1 MKAAFYTFGCK
12 LNQLETEALA
22 SAFRCQGFSIVK
34 VNQQADFYIINTCT
48 VTSKS
53 EQKARGL
60 IRSLARSHPQA
71 RLIVTGCYAQMN
83 ESVLAELA
91 DNLVVVPQNRKDT
104 LLDLPGLLRRQ
115 SGEPVNLKQLPAGPG
130 AADMEAA
137 HGTAAF
143 DVSLKGLPTVSPP
156 YGHSVFR
163 FQVEQFS
170 FHSRAFL
177 KIQDGCDYGCAY
189 CRIPLARGGAV
200 SLNPEE
206 ALSRAVK
213 LEKQGYRE
221 VVLTGVNITSY
232 NCRGWTLPELIT
244 GFLKVTSSMRL
255 RLSSLEP
262 EMINEQ
268 LVDTLSD
275 RRVCPHFHIPLQS
288 GSDRVLMLMGRR
300 YKAERVSSAVDLL
313 RKVKPE
319 TFLAADVL
327 IGFPGES
334 EDDFQATREL
344 VKELGF
350 SRLHVFPF
358 SPRPGTAAEKM
369 KEHTPERIRD
379 QRVKELI
386 RLSKELLERYK
397 QRFVGRRVEAILE
410 RSSTAVGV
418 IPASAPSS
426 TAAGVDPVTT
436 SAPNSNFTSTN
447 AASGEE
453 RAKKWR
459 GLTENYL
466 KIEIEGIP
474 QNYALAGRLV
484 AAEITHGGEIYRARF
499 LEPVEYL

>member
-22 SAFRCQGFSIVK
+22 SSFRSRGFSIVK

-53 EQKARGL
+53 EQKARRL
-60 IRSLARSHPQA
+60 IRSLARNHPRA

-83 ESVLAELA
+83 ESGLAELA

-104 LLDLPGLLRRQ
+104 LLDLPGLLLRQ
-115 SGEPVNLKQLPAGPG
+115 AGGAVDLKELPG
-130 AADMEAA
+130 
-137 HGTAAF
+137 
-143 DVSLKGLPTVSPP
+143 VSLPP
-156 YGHSVFR
+156 FGDSACGHPVFR

-189 CRIPLARGGAV
+189 CRIPLARGGSV

-221 VVLTGVNITSY
+221 VVFTGVNITSY
-232 NCRGWTLPELIT
+232 NSGGWTLPELIT
-244 GFLKVTSSMRL
+244 GFLKATSSMRL

-268 LVDTLSD
+268 LVETLSD

-300 YKAERVSSAVDLL
+300 YKAKRVSRAVDLL
-313 RKVKPE
+313 REVKPE
-319 TFLAADVL
+319 AFLAADVL

-344 VKELGF
+344 VEELGF
-350 SRLHVFPF
+350 SKLHVFPF

-386 RLSKELLERYK
+386 SLSKELLERYK

-410 RSSTAVGV
+410 RSSV
-418 IPASAPSS
+418 
-426 TAAGVDPVTT
+426 AAVTT
-436 SAPNSNFTSTN
+436 
-447 AASGEE
+447 ED

-459 GLTENYL
+459 GLTGNYL
-466 KIEIEGIP
+466 KVEIEGIP
-474 QNYALAGRLV
+474 QNYASAGRLV

-499 LEPVEYL
+499 LEPVESL

>member
-22 SAFRCQGFSIVK
+22 SSFRGQGFSIVK

-53 EQKARGL
+53 EQKARRL
-60 IRSLARSHPQA
+60 IRNLARSHPQA

-83 ESVLAELA
+83 ESGLAGLA
-91 DNLVVVPQNRKDT
+91 DNLIVVSQSRKDI
-104 LLDLPGLLRRQ
+104 LLDLPGLLRSQ
-115 SGEPVNLKQLPAGPG
+115 AGDPVDLKQLP
-130 AADMEAA
+130 
-137 HGTAAF
+137 
-143 DVSLKGLPTVSPP
+143 VISPAREN
-156 YGHSVFR
+156 SVFR

-189 CRIPLARGGAV
+189 CRIPLARGGSV

-213 LEKQGYRE
+213 LEKNGYRE

-232 NCRGWTLPELIT
+232 NCRGWTLPELIE
-244 GFLKVTSSMRL
+244 GFLKATSSMRL

-268 LVDTLSD
+268 LVEALSD
-275 RRVCPHFHIPLQS
+275 ERVCPHFHIPLQS

-300 YKAERVSSAVDLL
+300 YKAKRVSRAVDLL

-319 TFLAADVL
+319 AFLAADVL
-327 IGFPGES
+327 IGFPGEN

-344 VKELGF
+344 IEELRF

-386 RLSKELLERYK
+386 SLSKELLGRYK
-397 QRFVGRRVEAILE
+397 QRFLGRRVEAILE
-410 RSSTAVGV
+410 CSSTTPV
-418 IPASAPSS
+418 
-426 TAAGVDPVTT
+426 TAAGIAPVPASGASSDFA
-436 SAPNSNFTSTN
+436 SA
-447 AASGEE
+447 AASGEGQ
-453 RAKKWR
+453 AKRWR
-459 GLTENYL
+459 GLTGNYL
-466 KIEIEGIP
+466 K
-474 QNYALAGRLV
+474 
-484 AAEITHGGEIYRARF
+484 
-499 LEPVEYL
+499 VE

>member
-1 MKAAFYTFGCK
+1 
-12 LNQLETEALA
+12 
-22 SAFRCQGFSIVK
+22 
-34 VNQQADFYIINTCT
+34 
-48 VTSKS
+48 
-53 EQKARGL
+53 
-60 IRSLARSHPQA
+60 
-71 RLIVTGCYAQMN
+71 
-83 ESVLAELA
+83 
-91 DNLVVVPQNRKDT
+91 
-104 LLDLPGLLRRQ
+104 
-115 SGEPVNLKQLPAGPG
+115 
-130 AADMEAA
+130 MEAA

>member
-22 SAFRCQGFSIVK
+22 SSFRDQGFSIVK

-53 EQKARGL
+53 EQKARRL
-60 IRSLARSHPQA
+60 IRSLARSHPRA
-71 RLIVTGCYAQMN
+71 RLIVTGCYAQMD
-83 ESVLAELA
+83 ESGLAELA

-104 LLDLPGLLRRQ
+104 LLDLPGLLRSQ
-115 SGEPVNLKQLPAGPG
+115 AGEPVDLKQLPAGSLVG
-130 AADMEAA
+130 DMEAV

-143 DVSLKGLPTVSPP
+143 DVSLKELPAVSPSCS
-156 YGHSVFR
+156 HSVFR

-221 VVLTGVNITSY
+221 VVLTGVNITAY
-232 NCRGWTLPELIT
+232 NYRGWTLPELIT
-244 GFLKVTSSMRL
+244 GILKATSSMRL

-268 LVDTLSD
+268 LVKALSD
-275 RRVCPHFHIPLQS
+275 RQVCPHFLIPLQS
-288 GSDRVLMLMGRR
+288 GSDRVLLLMGRR
-300 YKAERVSSAVDLL
+300 YKAKRVSRAVDLL
-313 RKVKPE
+313 REVKPE
-319 TFLAADVL
+319 AFLAADVL

-344 VKELGF
+344 VEELGF

-369 KEHTPERIRD
+369 KEHIPERIRD

-386 RLSKELLERYK
+386 SLSKELLKRYK
-397 QRFVGRRVEAILE
+397 QGFVGRRVEAILE
-410 RSSTAVGV
+410 RSSTTAV
-418 IPASAPSS
+418 
-426 TAAGVDPVTT
+426 TAAGV
-436 SAPNSNFTSTN
+436 APLP
-447 AASGEE
+447 AAAREE
-453 RAKKWR
+453 QAKRWR
-459 GLTENYL
+459 GLTGNYL

-474 QNYALAGRLV
+474 QNYASAGRLV
-484 AAEITHGGEIYRARF
+484 AAEITHSREVCRAHF
-499 LEPVEYL
+499 LEPVESL

>member
-22 SAFRCQGFSIVK
+22 SSFRSRGFSIVK

-53 EQKARGL
+53 EQKARRL
-60 IRSLARSHPQA
+60 IRSLARSHPRA
-71 RLIVTGCYAQMN
+71 RLIVTGCYAQMD
-83 ESVLAELA
+83 ESGLGELA

-104 LLDLPGLLRRQ
+104 LLDLPGLLRRHPE
-115 SGEPVNLKQLPAGPG
+115 GAVDLKQLQE
-130 AADMEAA
+130 D
-137 HGTAAF
+137 
-143 DVSLKGLPTVSPP
+143 SPNC
-156 YGHSVFR
+156 GNSVFR

-189 CRIPLARGGAV
+189 CRVPLARGGSV

-221 VVLTGVNITSY
+221 VVITGVNITSY
-232 NCRGWTLPELIT
+232 NYRGWTLPELIT
-244 GFLKVTSSMRL
+244 GLLKATSSMRI
-255 RLSSLEP
+255 RISSLEP

-268 LVDTLSD
+268 LVETLSD

-288 GSDRVLMLMGRR
+288 GSDRVLLLMGRR
-300 YKAERVSSAVDLL
+300 YKAKRVSSAVDLL
-313 RKVKPE
+313 RKIKPE
-319 TFLAADVL
+319 AFLAADVL
-327 IGFPGES
+327 VGFPGES
-334 EDDFQATREL
+334 EDDFQATRGL
-344 VKELGF
+344 VEELGF

-386 RLSKELLERYK
+386 SLSKELLERYK

-410 RSSTAVGV
+410 RSSTAAAAV
-418 IPASAPSS
+418 SS
-426 TAAGVDPVTT
+426 EQ
-436 SAPNSNFTSTN
+436 
-447 AASGEE
+447 GEE
-453 RAKKWR
+453 PAKKWR
-459 GLTENYL
+459 GLTGNYL

-474 QNYALAGRLV
+474 QNYASPGRLV

-499 LEPVEYL
+499 LEPVEFL

>member
-1 MKAAFYTFGCK
+1 MKAAFHTFGCK

-22 SAFRCQGFSIVK
+22 SSFRGQGFSIVK
-34 VNQQADFYIINTCT
+34 ANQQADFYIINTCT

-53 EQKARGL
+53 EQKARRL

-83 ESVLAELA
+83 ESGLAELA

-115 SGEPVNLKQLPAGPG
+115 AGEPVDLKELPA
-130 AADMEAA
+130 
-137 HGTAAF
+137 
-143 DVSLKGLPTVSPP
+143 VSPP
-156 YGHSVFR
+156 CGHSVFR

-189 CRIPLARGGAV
+189 CRVPLARGKSV
-200 SLNPEE
+200 SLSPEE

-232 NCRGWTLPELIT
+232 HCRGWTLPELIT
-244 GFLKVTSSMRL
+244 GLLKATSSMRL

-262 EMINEQ
+262 EMINER
-268 LVDTLSD
+268 LVESLSD

-288 GSDRVLMLMGRR
+288 GSDRVLLLMSRR
-300 YKAERVSSAVDLL
+300 YKAERVSRAVDLL
-313 RKVKPE
+313 REVKPE
-319 TFLAADVL
+319 AFLAADVL

-344 VKELGF
+344 VGELGF

-410 RSSTAVGV
+410 RSSTAPVTADGIAPV
-418 IPASAPSS
+418 TASASMVAGAASVNASKSNFPS
-426 TAAGVDPVTT
+426 TA
-436 SAPNSNFTSTN
+436 

-453 RAKKWR
+453 AAKRWR
-459 GLTENYL
+459 GLTGNYL
-466 KIEIEGIP
+466 KVEIEGVP
-474 QNYALAGRLV
+474 QNYASAGRLV
-484 AAEITHGGEIYRARF
+484 AVEITHGGEIYRARF
-499 LEPVEYL
+499 LEPVEFL

>member
-22 SAFRCQGFSIVK
+22 SSFRDQGFSIVK

-53 EQKARGL
+53 EQKARRL
-60 IRSLARSHPQA
+60 IRSLARSHPRA
-71 RLIVTGCYAQMN
+71 RLIVTGCYAQMD
-83 ESVLAELA
+83 ESGLAELA

-104 LLDLPGLLRRQ
+104 LLDLPGLLRSQ
-115 SGEPVNLKQLPAGPG
+115 AGEPVDLKQLPA
-130 AADMEAA
+130 
-137 HGTAAF
+137 
-143 DVSLKGLPTVSPP
+143 VSLSCS
-156 YGHSVFR
+156 HSVFR

-189 CRIPLARGGAV
+189 CRIPLARGGSV

-221 VVLTGVNITSY
+221 VVLTGVNITAY
-232 NCRGWTLPELIT
+232 NYGGWTLPELIT
-244 GFLKVTSSMRL
+244 GILKATSSMRL

-268 LVDTLSD
+268 LVKALSD
-275 RRVCPHFHIPLQS
+275 RQVCPHFHIPLQS
-288 GSDRVLMLMGRR
+288 GSDRVLLLMGRR
-300 YKAERVSSAVDLL
+300 YKAKRVSRAVDLL
-313 RKVKPE
+313 REVKPE
-319 TFLAADVL
+319 AFLAADVL

-344 VKELGF
+344 VEELGF

-386 RLSKELLERYK
+386 HLSKELLERYK
-397 QRFVGRRVEAILE
+397 QGFVGRRVEAILE
-410 RSSTAVGV
+410 RSSTAPV
-418 IPASAPSS
+418 
-426 TAAGVDPVTT
+426 TAAGVAPIPF
-436 SAPNSNFTSTN
+436 SAAGPTATGVAPLP
-447 AASGEE
+447 AASREE
-453 RAKKWR
+453 QAKRWR
-459 GLTENYL
+459 GLTGNYL

-474 QNYALAGRLV
+474 QNYASAGRLV
-484 AAEITHGGEIYRARF
+484 AAEITHSREVCRAHF
-499 LEPVEYL
+499 LEPVESL

>member
-22 SAFRCQGFSIVK
+22 SSFRGQGFSIVK
-34 VNQQADFYIINTCT
+34 VNQRADFYIINTCT

-60 IRSLARSHPQA
+60 IRSLARSYPRA

-83 ESVLAELA
+83 ESGLTELA

-115 SGEPVNLKQLPAGPG
+115 TEGPVDLKQLLANSGAADAEAAHRAAAVDVSLKQLPA
-130 AADMEAA
+130 
-137 HGTAAF
+137 
-143 DVSLKGLPTVSPP
+143 VSPLCR
-156 YGHSVFR
+156 YSVFR

-189 CRIPLARGGAV
+189 CRIPLARGGSV

-213 LEKQGYRE
+213 LEKQGHRE

-232 NCRGWTLPELIT
+232 NYRGWTLPELIT
-244 GFLKVTSSMRL
+244 GFLKATSSIRL

-268 LVDTLSD
+268 LVETLSD

-288 GSDRVLMLMGRR
+288 GSDRVLLLMRRR
-300 YKAERVSSAVDLL
+300 YKAERVCRAVDLL
-313 RKVKPE
+313 RKIKPE
-319 TFLAADVL
+319 AFLAADVL

-334 EDDFQATREL
+334 GDDFQATRKLIE
-344 VKELGF
+344 ELGF

-369 KEHTPERIRD
+369 EKHTPERIRD

-386 RLSKELLERYK
+386 LLSKELLKRYK

-410 RSSTAVGV
+410 RSSTT
-418 IPASAPSS
+418 
-426 TAAGVDPVTT
+426 TATT
-436 SAPNSNFTSTN
+436 TDK
-447 AASGEE
+447 
-453 RAKKWR
+453 RWR
-459 GLTENYL
+459 GLTGNYL

-474 QNYALAGRLV
+474 QNYASAGGLV
-484 AAEITHGGEIYRARF
+484 AAEITHGGEIYQARF
-499 LEPVEYL
+499 LEPVEFS